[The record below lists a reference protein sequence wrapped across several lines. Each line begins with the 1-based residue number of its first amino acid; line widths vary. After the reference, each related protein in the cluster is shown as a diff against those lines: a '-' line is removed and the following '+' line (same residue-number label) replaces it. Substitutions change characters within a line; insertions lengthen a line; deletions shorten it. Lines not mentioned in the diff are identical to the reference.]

1 VFRWEGPLGIQ
12 YPPDGEVERQIPASQ
27 NVILKGYPTLIFC
40 DTAGFQRAGI
50 FRTAPRILATSAFVT
65 PASVHRQRYEI
76 EGTARDVAS
85 NVTAKFAVM

>member
-1 VFRWEGPLGIQ
+1 MFRWEGPLGIQ

-65 PASVHRQRYEI
+65 PASLHGRRYEI
-76 EGTARDVAS
+76 DGTVRDKQWSAPAR
-85 NVTAKFAVM
+85 FAVM